1 MTKSRNDFIGYDII
15 SSMESNWLTELGTL
29 QCIGE
34 EITLL
39 YIIMIYYIEEVLMLN
54 WLDSIDQE
62 SE

>member
-1 MTKSRNDFIGYDII
+1 M
-15 SSMESNWLTELGTL
+15 TELGTL
-29 QCIGE
+29 QRHGE

-39 YIIMIYYIEEVLMLN
+39 YMIMIYYIEEVLMFN

>member
-1 MTKSRNDFIGYDII
+1 MTSCV
-15 SSMESNWLTELGTL
+15 ESNWVTELGTL
-29 QCIGE
+29 QFLGE

-39 YIIMIYYIEEVLMLN
+39 YMIMIYYIEEMLMLN